1 MLRVRRPKAAE
12 TVGAD
17 VTEARIH
24 YDKRHNRGNG
34 NGHVPQVENNDVIAV
49 ECVDQTDDN
58 SLRSTT
64 DEQYN
69 IRDLLETDDQTPS
82 SSSSAAEA
90 AAAAEQS
97 ISSAERL
104 LASINDLLE
113 TKLRTDAQLREQTAK
128 NQQTKNEWLI
138 AAAVIDRLC
147 FIVFGLCFLI
157 GTSVLFLLATFVDN

>member
-1 MLRVRRPKAAE
+1 VRIPKAAE
-12 TVGAD
+12 TGGAD

-24 YDKRHNRGNG
+24 YDNRHHRGNG
-34 NGHVPQVENNDVIAV
+34 NGHVPQVENNDVTAV

-64 DEQYN
+64 DERYNN

-82 SSSSAAEA
+82 SSSSTAEA

-113 TKLRTDAQLREQTAK
+113 RKLRSDAQLREQTAN